1 MSYPNYGV
9 ASDDERFA
17 DYNDDSR
24 SNNNFE
30 QNNYDSEEGKKIKE
44 IKKIFHYK
52 SLIYILMKSLKIL
65 MMPVKPSFAI
75 MDELPAI
82 PAPIT
87 KQQMVP
93 TTTTM
98 NLKNST

>member
-1 MSYPNYGV
+1 
-9 ASDDERFA
+9 
-17 DYNDDSR
+17 
-24 SNNNFE
+24 
-30 QNNYDSEEGKKIKE
+30 
-44 IKKIFHYK
+44 
-52 SLIYILMKSLKIL
+52 MKSLKIL